1 MRDVLTFGETMG
13 AVRCAGALALGGP
26 AAITVAGAEA
36 TVAIGLARLGHDV
49 TWAGLVGDDEL
60 GRLVLRTLR
69 AEGVDVGHTG
79 VVAHGPTGLALF
91 EPRVADLIRVAYYRS
106 GSAGSRLHPRD
117 LDTALAQGCRVLH
130 VTGITS
136 ALGPGPAAAVAH
148 AVRAAAEAGATVCLD
163 VNFRSRL
170 WSRTAAAAALQ
181 PLLPHV
187 DVLVASDDELGV
199 VTDAPPAALLDHG
212 IVEVVVKRGAG
223 GARAITASG
232 VMEHVAVSVPVR
244 DTVGAGDAFVAGYL
258 SALLDGQPVAER
270 LHRAVTCGAFAVAT
284 AGDWEGLPRRDELD
298 LLAAPSGST
307 VR

>member
-187 DVLVASDDELGV
+187 DVLVASDD
-199 VTDAPPAALLDHG
+199 PA
-212 IVEVVVKRGAG
+212 
-223 GARAITASG
+223 
-232 VMEHVAVSVPVR
+232 AVSVPVR